1 MREEEDTVPGAVRP
15 RAIGCA
21 FDKIPAM
28 AVLFDRRR
36 LGPAPALLVREE
48 NLALPLPT
56 VLVFHGLSADKEV
69 QRKELMTLA
78 EAGFLAVGIDAA
90 GHGERRLPDFEER
103 FAGTR
108 AEIEPLLFSLV
119 TETVAEVPAILDAL
133 AETGLAD
140 PERFAIFGISMGAH
154 ITYGAILA
162 EPRLRAAVALVG
174 SPAWRHHPGSPH
186 QRPQGFFPTALLSI
200 TGEKDVNVPP
210 ASARAFHRA
219 LEPQYRGAPE
229 RLRYLE
235 IPGAPHLM
243 SAEDWETAMREA
255 VDWLARFLGRPVV
268 QNGHG

>member
-1 MREEEDTVPGAVRP
+1 
-15 RAIGCA
+15 
-21 FDKIPAM
+21 M

-36 LGPAPALLVREE
+36 LGPAPALLVRQEE
-48 NLALPLPT
+48 LRLPLPT
-56 VLVFHGLSADKEV
+56 VLVFHGLSADKDV
-69 QRKELMTLA
+69 QRRELVTLA

-90 GHGERRLPDFEER
+90 GHGERRLPDFEEL
-103 FAGTR
+103 FAGSR
-108 AEIEPLLFSLV
+108 EEIEPLLFSLV

-140 PERFAIFGISMGAH
+140 PERFALFGISMGAH

-174 SPAWRHHPGSPH
+174 SPEWRHPGSPH
-186 QRPQGFFPTALLSI
+186 RRPQDFFPVALLSI
-200 TGEKDVNVPP
+200 TGEKDINVPP

-219 LEPQYRGAPE
+219 LEPHYRGSPE

-235 IPGAPHLM
+235 IPDAPHLM

-255 VDWLARFLGRPVV
+255 VDWLTRFLGPPARVLHPPG
-268 QNGHG
+268 QE

>member
-1 MREEEDTVPGAVRP
+1 
-15 RAIGCA
+15 
-21 FDKIPAM
+21 M
-28 AVLFDRRR
+28 AVLFDHRR

-48 NLALPLPT
+48 NLPLPLPT
-56 VLVFHGLSADKEV
+56 VLVFHGLSADKEI
-69 QRKELMTLA
+69 QQKELVTLA

-90 GHGERRLPDFEER
+90 GHGERRLADFEER

-108 AEIEPLLFSLV
+108 AEIEPLLFALV

-140 PERFAIFGISMGAH
+140 PERFGIFGISMGAH

-174 SPAWRHHPGSPH
+174 SPEWRHPDSPH
-186 QRPQGFFPTALLSI
+186 QRPQDFFPAALLSI

-210 ASARAFHRA
+210 DSARAFHHA
-219 LEPQYRGAPE
+219 LEPHYRGAPE

-255 VDWLARFLGRPVV
+255 VDWHTRFAGSSARVLHPPR
-268 QNGHG
+268 QE

>member
-1 MREEEDTVPGAVRP
+1 
-15 RAIGCA
+15 
-21 FDKIPAM
+21 M
-28 AVLFDRRR
+28 ALVFDRRR

-48 NLALPLPT
+48 NLPLPLPT

-69 QRKELMTLA
+69 QQKELVTLA

-90 GHGERRLPDFEER
+90 GHGERRLADFEAR

-108 AEIEPLLFSLV
+108 AEIERLLFALV

-140 PERFAIFGISMGAH
+140 PDRFALFGISMGAH

-162 EPRLRAAVALVG
+162 EPRLRAAVALLG
-174 SPAWRHHPGSPH
+174 SPEWHHPDSPH
-186 QRPQGFFPTALLSI
+186 PRPQDFFPVALLSI

-210 ASARAFHRA
+210 ASARAFHSA
-219 LEPQYRGAPE
+219 LEPHYRGAPE

-243 SAEDWETAMREA
+243 STEDWEMAMREA
-255 VDWLARFLGRPVV
+255 VDWLTRFLGRPVV
-268 QNGHG
+268 QNDPWTKRP

>member
-1 MREEEDTVPGAVRP
+1 
-15 RAIGCA
+15 
-21 FDKIPAM
+21 M

-36 LGPAPALLVREE
+36 LGPAPALLVRQE
-48 NLALPLPT
+48 NLPLPLPT

-69 QRKELMTLA
+69 QQKELVTLA

-108 AEIEPLLFSLV
+108 AEIEPLLFALV

-140 PERFAIFGISMGAH
+140 PERFGIFGISMGAH

-174 SPAWRHHPGSPH
+174 SPEWRHPDSPH
-186 QRPQGFFPTALLSI
+186 RRPEGFFPVALLSV

-210 ASARAFHRA
+210 DSARAFHRT
-219 LEPQYRGAPE
+219 LETYYQSAPE
-229 RLRYLE
+229 RLRYVE
-235 IPGAPHLM
+235 ITGAPHLM
-243 SAEDWETAMREA
+243 SAEDWERAMREA
-255 VDWLARFLGRPVV
+255 VDWLTRFLGRPVV
-268 QNGHG
+268 QNGPWTKRP

>member
-1 MREEEDTVPGAVRP
+1 MCHSRSFIRRTAMREEEDTVPGAVRP

-108 AEIEPLLFSLV
+108 EEIEPLLFSLV

-140 PERFAIFGISMGAH
+140 PERFGVFGISMGAH

-162 EPRLRAAVALVG
+162 EPRLRAAVPIVG
-174 SPAWRHHPGSPH
+174 SPEWPHPDSPH
-186 QRPQGFFPTALLSI
+186 QRLNSFFPVALLSI
-200 TGEKDVNVPP
+200 TGEKDINVHPD
-210 ASARAFHRA
+210 SARAFHRA
-219 LEPQYRGAPE
+219 LEPHYRGAPE

-235 IPGAPHLM
+235 
-243 SAEDWETAMREA
+243 
-255 VDWLARFLGRPVV
+255 
-268 QNGHG
+268 